1 MTTASQIAGNP
12 RLIKRFLN
20 ALSIRMTIA
29 KMHGVGIDEAALAK
43 MLLFE
48 RCGEPAAFD
57 ALAKTVTE
65 NEEGKPHFL
74 AEWEEKAQAG
84 QELKLEAPWDS
95 PFVREWLT
103 MPPKLGDLDL
113 RGILYV
119 SREHAPLITPEDRLS
134 SEAADVLV
142 AVLQNP
148 DMAAS
153 MRERLGRLPRPEIT
167 VIMDRVLERARREQ
181 AWGTPPI
188 LEACI
193 AVAAADP
200 TQGKRVAAFLRER
213 PSDQIT
219 PSLVPKLA
227 DEPWAAELLEAW
239 RTSDVNAQVKR
250 AITVRKKD
258 GHVAV

>member
-1 MTTASQIAGNP
+1 
-12 RLIKRFLN
+12 
-20 ALSIRMTIA
+20 
-29 KMHGVGIDEAALAK
+29 
-43 MLLFE
+43 
-48 RCGEPAAFD
+48 
-57 ALAKTVTE
+57 
-65 NEEGKPHFL
+65 
-74 AEWEEKAQAG
+74 
-84 QELKLEAPWDS
+84 
-95 PFVREWLT
+95 

-142 AVLQNP
+142 AILQNP

-153 MRERLGRLPRPEIT
+153 MRERLGRLPRPEMT

-181 AWGTPPI
+181 SWGTPPI

-200 TQGKRVAAFLRER
+200 PQGKRVAAFLRER

-219 PSLVPKLA
+219 PSIVPKLA
-227 DEPWAAELLEAW
+227 DEPWAADLLEGW
-239 RTSDVNAQVKR
+239 RNSDVSAQVKR
-250 AITVRKKD
+250 AITVRKRD